1 MGKQTPKPTSS
12 TPRSVQGWKSK
23 RCLDACMGQHIAQ
36 TMGQLLGKAMELHQP
51 QPHLFLIFTS
61 PLVSSPAQ
69 HMVGLSI
76 CPAPGP
82 REAPRLWVG
91 SERADLRRKTL
102 LGKGSKLPTQ
112 KLTLSSFQ
120 EADGPALVVLL
131 TPFLWG
137 QSWENS
143 AKAPRPHLSPPP
155 FQGSPGWASLPAAGN
170 P

>member
-1 MGKQTPKPTSS
+1 
-12 TPRSVQGWKSK
+12 
-23 RCLDACMGQHIAQ
+23 MGQHIAQ

-143 AKAPRPHLSPPP
+143 AKAPRPHLSPPL
-155 FQGSPGWASLPAAGN
+155 FQQGSPGWASLPAAGN